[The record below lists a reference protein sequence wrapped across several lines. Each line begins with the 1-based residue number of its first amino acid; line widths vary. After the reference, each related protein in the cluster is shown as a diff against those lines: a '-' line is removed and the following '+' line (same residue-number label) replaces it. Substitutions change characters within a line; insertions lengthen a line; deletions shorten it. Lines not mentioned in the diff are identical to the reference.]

1 MSDAPSG
8 FKSPHV
14 QVAGQ
19 RRHYENTTCLRT
31 DRRSQL
37 EPVGAG
43 IAGNDLV
50 SVPVPSRQNGLSV
63 THQQQV
69 SPAISAAVERRRVLT
84 NQDME
89 HYERERSRRDI
100 QSAPSTNDHP
110 TQNFI
115 FSLCG
120 GLECP
125 PGVPWTPEGGRQA
138 VYPHCGPSQDA
149 TAEGEGAHAPSPPLP
164 QEGVGGGGVA
174 TPPTPVWGRG
184 GRPAPQEVN
193 SHA

>member
-37 EPVGAG
+37 EPAPTG
-43 IAGNDLV
+43 IAGNEPCFCTG
-50 SVPVPSRQNGLSV
+50 SSRQNGLSV

-69 SPAISAAVERRRVLT
+69 SLAISAAVERRRVLT
-84 NQDME
+84 TQDME
-89 HYERERSRRDI
+89 HHERERTHRDMR
-100 QSAPSTNDHP
+100 SAPSTNDHP

-149 TAEGEGAHAPSPPLP
+149 TAGGVGVCTPTPPTH
-164 QEGVGGGGVA
+164 QEGVCGVGVN
-174 TPPTPVWGRG
+174 PPAHTEMVCGCGSALR
-184 GRPAPQEVN
+184 EVQ
-193 SHA
+193 S